1 MENII
6 EEVLDS
12 TKWIKNI
19 AFHEEGVMLLTG
31 GLKKLRYRDLTK
43 ILVVTTDQG
52 PDDVDYFLVLETPE
66 MVAIIP
72 QNVLEFDK
80 LLEELQ
86 ELPRF
91 NEDVI
96 DKASESDE
104 NNVFT
109 CWKK

>member
-12 TKWIKNI
+12 TKWITNI
-19 AFHEEGVMLLTG
+19 AFHDEGVMLLTG
-31 GLKKLRYRDLTK
+31 GLKKLRYQDLTK
-43 ILVVTTDQG
+43 ILAVTTDQA
-52 PDDVDYFLVLETPE
+52 PDDIDYFLVLETPK
-66 MVAIIP
+66 MKAIIP

-86 ELPRF
+86 EIPRF
-91 NEDVI
+91 DEDAI
-96 DKASESDE
+96 DNALESFE